1 MGALRIVE
9 NNLDRIIGKHLTQI
23 CSIKMNPTQTRF
35 SKSEILIVDDTPD
48 SLRLLSKMLTDEGYV
63 VRKALNGQ
71 RALASALLEAPD
83 LILLDI
89 KMPDITGYE
98 VCQRLKA
105 EETTREIPVI
115 FLSVMDEVFDKVKA
129 FEAGGADYITKPF
142 QCEEVMARVNQQL
155 TIRRLTQ
162 ALEQQVE
169 ERTVELTRTLQDLQ
183 EAQDRLQCAFQDAIA
198 AKEMAEQANQ
208 AKSRFLTN
216 MSHELRTPLN
226 VIIGFSE
233 LLQLKVQDIEE
244 NLLHEVQEIYG
255 AGWEL
260 LELVNRILAL
270 SEIEAGQQQLS
281 PETVNIAQLV
291 QEVVASVRSLAE
303 KNHNTLN
310 IIYSNEPGTIESDR
324 VKLHQSLLQ
333 VLNNACKFTEHGS
346 IVLKV
351 TRYDSASE
359 TPHPGN
365 EAANRIPSPGSI
377 DSFGNRSGSP
387 LEVGFHSSSQ
397 TGLICFEVNDTGI
410 GIVADQQ
417 RRIFEPFTQADES
430 TTREYGGA
438 GLGLAIAQKFCQ
450 LMGGNITV
458 TSEPGRGSTFELS
471 LPIVAPNKT
480 SS

>member
-1 MGALRIVE
+1 MGTLCIAG
-9 NNLDRIIGKHLTQI
+9 NNPDRIIGKHLIQI
-23 CSIKMNPTQTRF
+23 CSIKMNPTQTPS

-63 VRKALNGQ
+63 VRKALNGH
-71 RALASALLEAPD
+71 RALTSALLEAPD

-105 EETTREIPVI
+105 EEKTREIPVI

-142 QCEEVMARVNQQL
+142 QCEEVMVRVNQQL

-198 AKEMAEQANQ
+198 AKEMAEEANQ
-208 AKSRFLTN
+208 SKSRFLTN

-244 NLLHEVQEIYG
+244 DILHEVQEIHG

-270 SEIEAGQQQLS
+270 SEIETGQQQLL
-281 PETVNIAQLV
+281 PETFDIAQLV
-291 QEVVASVRSLAE
+291 QEVVDSVRSLAE
-303 KNHNTLN
+303 RNHNTLN
-310 IIYSNEPGTIESDR
+310 IIYNNDPGTIENDR
-324 VKLHQSLLQ
+324 VKLRQSLLQ
-333 VLNNACKFTEHGS
+333 VLDNACKFTKHGS

-351 TRYDSASE
+351 TRYDASSE
-359 TPHPGN
+359 KLHPGS
-365 EAANRIPSPGSI
+365 EAANSLPCPGS
-377 DSFGNRSGSP
+377 
-387 LEVGFHSSSQ
+387 
-397 TGLICFEVNDTGI
+397 ICFEVNDTGI

-438 GLGLAIAQKFCQ
+438 GLGLAIAHQFCQ
-450 LMGGNITV
+450 LMGGKIAV
-458 TSEPGRGSTFELS
+458 ESEPGRGSNFELS
-471 LPIVAPNKT
+471 LPVSAPNKT
-480 SS
+480 AF